1 MGTID
6 RHREMQPGYMR
17 SLRKGTRT
25 IERTWMEA
33 IQEIC
38 SQGQD
43 TTTVGEQLETSP
55 TIRTDRILVQCL
67 YTT

>member
-6 RHREMQPGYMR
+6 RHREMRPGYMR
-17 SLRKGTRT
+17 SLREGTRT
-25 IERTWMEA
+25 IERARMEA

-43 TTTVGEQLETSP
+43 TTTVGEQFKKSTR
-55 TIRTDRILVQCL
+55 IRTDRVQVRCL
-67 YTT
+67 CTS